1 MNKNWR
7 MTNKNMSCTYRVIVY
22 KEYRIKVKIS
32 THKKAKS
39 YIEQNNTK
47 ITNCFNKRLNI

>member
-1 MNKNWR
+1 
-7 MTNKNMSCTYRVIVY
+7 MTNKNMSCTYRIIVY

-32 THKKAKS
+32 THQKAKS

-47 ITNCFNKRLNI
+47 ITSCFNKRLNI